1 MFYEA
6 STRTDMSFQAAM
18 QRLGGGVIATSG
30 GVQFSS
36 VYKGENLADTVRAA
50 ACYADV
56 IVLRH
61 PEVGSSYEAAYYL
74 DRLGERLGHKSV
86 LISGGDGI
94 GEHPT
99 QALLDL
105 FTIFDSKHAID
116 DLTITLVGDLR
127 NGRTVHSLAKLIALY
142 GVTGT
147 RLCFVSPDS
156 LRLPPAII
164 DFLRERQ
171 IDFLETDN
179 LQDVLAASD
188 VIYWTRIQQERFDDK
203 ADYDAIAD
211 DFIMTPDV
219 LAGAKADAILMH
231 PLPRRH
237 EMGTPADHDVL
248 DADKRSVYFRQMEN
262 GMFVR
267 MALVAKATGQSMIL
281 RIPGM
286 LDPHVHLRDLEW
298 AHKATFAS
306 ETAAA
311 LAGGYWA
318 VLDMPNTP
326 PPTITA
332 DALATE
338 ARAIARQA
346 VCDWGLYFGA
356 AQTNNDKEYFDVAD
370 QVVGLKIYNNATTGT
385 LLIEDQAQRAA
396 PLPRVGIRQAN
407 CRPRRGRNRRPDPR
421 TGAPLPPPNSFLPH
435 QHPRGN
441 RPAPRRQSR
450 RTADQHRRDPAS
462 PLLDRKRPSKA
473 RRVRLDEA
481 DAQDASRR

>member
-1 MFYEA
+1 MVAPTDLRRSEQFTRDFAPAAIQGDFAGKHIVTVEQFARADMHEIFALASELRHRIRRGDLTVRDLCAGKVMANLFYEA

-18 QRLGGGVIATSG
+18 QRLGGDVIATSG

-74 DRLGERLGHKSV
+74 ERLGERLGHKSV

-105 FTIFDSKHAID
+105 FTIFDSKHAINN
-116 DLTITLVGDLR
+116 LNIALVGDLR

-156 LRLPPAII
+156 LRLPPSII
-164 DFLRERQ
+164 EFLRERG
-171 IDFLETDN
+171 IELLETDN
-179 LQDVLAASD
+179 LQDVLALSD
-188 VIYWTRIQQERFDDK
+188 VIYWTRIQQERFANA

-211 DFIMTPDV
+211 DFIMTPAV
-219 LAGAKADAILMH
+219 LAAAKADAILMH

-267 MALVAKATGQSMIL
+267 MALVAKVLG
-281 RIPGM
+281 
-286 LDPHVHLRDLEW
+286 
-298 AHKATFAS
+298 KA
-306 ETAAA
+306 
-311 LAGGYWA
+311 
-318 VLDMPNTP
+318 
-326 PPTITA
+326 
-332 DALATE
+332 
-338 ARAIARQA
+338 
-346 VCDWGLYFGA
+346 
-356 AQTNNDKEYFDVAD
+356 
-370 QVVGLKIYNNATTGT
+370 
-385 LLIEDQAQRAA
+385 
-396 PLPRVGIRQAN
+396 
-407 CRPRRGRNRRPDPR
+407 
-421 TGAPLPPPNSFLPH
+421 
-435 QHPRGN
+435 
-441 RPAPRRQSR
+441 
-450 RTADQHRRDPAS
+450 
-462 PLLDRKRPSKA
+462 
-473 RRVRLDEA
+473 
-481 DAQDASRR
+481 